1 LGRDALVARSRL
13 DAALIGLSWAAG
25 WAAAVITGD
34 LSLLSNAG
42 AKPQQSSGLADL
54 ISESG
59 L

>member
-1 LGRDALVARSRL
+1 MARSRL
-13 DAALIGLSWAAG
+13 DAALIGLSWTAG
-25 WAAAVITGD
+25 LAAAVITGD

-42 AKPQQSSGLADL
+42 PKPLQSSGLAHL